1 MSLRGLRKKEFPFTV
16 VRYDE
21 QRVGEQKGKGF
32 SRARNAPSS
41 SGFLVFCS
49 SAGQIIPRKLTLTSS
64 RQGEPPEKGDKGRLR
79 IIATGSSLIKICL
92 FESACPSSI
101 GTVAAPCVLIVACAL
116 TIAAQC

>member
-1 MSLRGLRKKEFPFTV
+1 MEIKDLCKPRPRRQPGLIRGWAVSLRGLGKKEFPFTV

-49 SAGQIIPRKLTLTSS
+49 SAGQIIPRKL
-64 RQGEPPEKGDKGRLR
+64 KD
-79 IIATGSSLIKICL
+79 TG
-92 FESACPSSI
+92 
-101 GTVAAPCVLIVACAL
+101 
-116 TIAAQC
+116 